1 MKIKQYDRVRLKDGR
16 EGDVMEIYGDYE
28 VFLITVGVDEYT
40 WEDID
45 VKLDDIVEVISWI
58 TLKQCIRY

>member
-45 VKLDDIVEVISWI
+45 VKLDDIEEVI
-58 TLKQCIRY
+58 

>member
-16 EGDVMEIYGDYE
+16 EGDVMEIYGEHE
-28 VFLITVGVDEYT
+28 VFLVTVGDDEYT

-45 VKLDDIVEVISWI
+45 VKLDDIAEVI
-58 TLKQCIRY
+58 

>member
-1 MKIKQYDRVRLKDGR
+1 MKIKQYDTVVLKDGR

-28 VFLITVGVDEYT
+28 VFLVTVGDDEYT

-45 VKLDDIVEVISWI
+45 VKLDDIVEVI
-58 TLKQCIRY
+58 